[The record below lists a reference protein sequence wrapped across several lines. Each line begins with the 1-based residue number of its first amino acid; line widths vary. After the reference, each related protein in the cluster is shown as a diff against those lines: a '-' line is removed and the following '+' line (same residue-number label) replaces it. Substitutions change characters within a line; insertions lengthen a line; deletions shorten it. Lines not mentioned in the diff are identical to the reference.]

1 MGWLAVSPRAGVEG
15 FTMIDLL
22 GSRMRGGIR
31 FVLAAFV
38 VVALWGTAPRAAQ
51 ARLLRVPDAFGT
63 IQAAVDAASAGDL
76 VDVGPG
82 SHCGAT
88 IDKRVTLVG
97 RGLATIVGCADG
109 PVLSNG
115 VRAGFRLPG
124 ADGVSAASG
133 TRIEGFV
140 FDGRGIS
147 ETNLAPL
154 GVAVIATFA
163 NDVRVEH
170 NTVLGTVQAITNTAG
185 DRWVIAHN
193 RVEGLTVFDCTGAL
207 CGGGDGIVIQVAR
220 DGGDAPGGPGAPVNR
235 PKANLVFDNLVTGSI
250 PDGFGVFSM
259 VGVFLFDADGTVVTR
274 NRLAIPD
281 NPDADAIGQG
291 VLVSD
296 VCCGEAPLLPG
307 ARNTVITFNDGRDSQ
322 IGVEIDG
329 SGGENTQGLAL
340 FGNLGPVV
348 VEGVVVDDGPRPR
361 RPFAHRHRPPHRP
374 MF

>member
-1 MGWLAVSPRAGVEG
+1 
-15 FTMIDLL
+15 
-22 GSRMRGGIR
+22 MRVVMVG
-31 FVLAAFV
+31 AAAA
-38 VVALWGTAPRAAQ
+38 ALWGGAARTAE
-51 ARLLRVPDAFGT
+51 ARILRVPDAFAT
-63 IQAAVDAASAGDL
+63 IQAAVDAADAGDL

-88 IDKRVTLVG
+88 IDKPVTLVG

-124 ADGVSAASG
+124 ADGASAASG

-147 ETNLAPL
+147 GDNLAPL
-154 GVAVIATFA
+154 GVAVIAGFA

-170 NTVLGTVQAITNTAG
+170 NLVLGTVQAITTPAG

-193 RVEGLTVFDCTGAL
+193 RIEGLTVFDCTGAL
-207 CGGGDGIVIQVAR
+207 CGGGDGIVIQLAR
-220 DGGDAPGGPGAPVNR
+220 DGGDAPGGPGASVNR
-235 PKANLVFDNLVTGSI
+235 PEGNLVFDNLVTGAI

-259 VGVFLFDADGTVVTR
+259 VGVFLFDADRTVVTR
-274 NRLAIPD
+274 NRLSIPD
-281 NPDADAIGQG
+281 NPAAEAIGQG

-307 ARNTVITFNDGRDSQ
+307 ARHTVITFNDGRDSQ

-329 SGGENTQGLAL
+329 TGGENTEGLVL
-340 FGNLGPVV
+340 FRNAGPVV
-348 VEGVVVDDGPRPR
+348 VEGAVVDDGPPPR
-361 RPFAHRHRPPHRP
+361 RPFAHRLRPPHRP